1 MPRSLFIK
9 YLPKRYAVE
18 KATVVDSRGAF
29 SDEIDVVLFDRQYT
43 PLIFEYHGQF
53 VVPAEAVY
61 AVFES
66 KQEINTK
73 LVKYAQNKGRHCTTR
88 LYRTSA
94 RVQTIHPL
102 ETTALQPPLLD
113 FSLSKVDGRQRQST
127 SI

>member
-1 MPRSLFIK
+1 MWRSLFIK

-43 PLIFEYHGQF
+43 PLIFEHHGQF

-73 LVKYAQNKGRHCTTR
+73 LVKY
-88 LYRTSA
+88 
-94 RVQTIHPL
+94 
-102 ETTALQPPLLD
+102 
-113 FSLSKVDGRQRQST
+113 
-127 SI
+127 